1 MNARPDFH
9 RVNDAALAVLPA
21 LLSRW
26 LPNGRRQGREW
37 VALNPKRADRR
48 LGSFRV
54 NILTGR
60 WADFATG
67 ERGGDPVSLAAFLFD
82 LNQGQAARRV
92 AHMLGMGG
100 QSHE

>member
-37 VALNPKRADRR
+37 VALNPKRADHH
-48 LGSFRV
+48 LGSFRI
-54 NILTGR
+54 NMTTGR

-67 ERGGDPVSLAAFLFD
+67 ERGGDAVSLAAFLFD
-82 LNQGQAARRV
+82 LNQGQAARLV
-92 AHMLGMGG
+92 AGMLGMGRHPHG
-100 QSHE
+100 